1 MNRFPWIAV
10 ALLALALG
18 ACQPDAGE
26 PAPPGDDGAPAE
38 SADPEVGDAFDSD
51 DPQGAEDDPA
61 EESADGGAAAEDA
74 EAAGEEP
81 AEDGGAAADVPT
93 PDPTVVA
100 LAEAFQPP
108 RLGNPD
114 APIVLYEFSD
124 YL

>member
-26 PAPPGDDGAPAE
+26 PAPSGDDGAPAE

-51 DPQGAEDDPA
+51 DPQGVEDDQA
-61 EESADGGAAAEDA
+61 GEAADDAAAEDA
-74 EAAGEEP
+74 EDAGDAS
-81 AEDGGAAADVPT
+81 AEDGGTAADVPT

-108 RLGNPD
+108 RRGNPD